1 MPIYEYRCRKCGE
14 VFDLTEHVAD
24 HEKSHPQCPKCKSDE
39 VEPVLTAF
47 YPKTSKK
54 S

>member
-14 VFDLTEHVAD
+14 TFETVQSMTAHG
-24 HEKSHPQCPKCKSDE
+24 KNQPPCPKCKSKE
-39 VEPVLTAF
+39 VETQVSSF
-47 YPKTSKK
+47 YAQTSRK